1 VTLARRANQVQKWV
15 HEVDKRVHHPS
26 QVALSPSL
34 PLIAVIRIVGFVID
48 DVVVAIDAV
57 VLSFASLL

>member
-1 VTLARRANQVQKWV
+1 MQKWV
-15 HEVDKRVHHPS
+15 HDVDKRVHHPS

-57 VLSFASLL
+57 VLSFTSLLW